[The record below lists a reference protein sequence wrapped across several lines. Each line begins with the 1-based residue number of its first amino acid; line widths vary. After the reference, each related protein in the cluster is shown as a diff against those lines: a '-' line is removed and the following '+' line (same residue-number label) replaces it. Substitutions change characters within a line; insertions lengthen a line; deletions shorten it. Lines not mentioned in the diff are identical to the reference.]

1 MGTRAA
7 TAPGG
12 PGIEPRWT
20 QAAKEAVG
28 TARSAASHVW
38 YTVSHGAVD
47 EVYWPT
53 IDRPQIRSLQL
64 LVTDGETF
72 FHDER
77 RHLTTTTEKI
87 DPDALAVRVTNTD
100 PEGRYRIVKDIVTD
114 PDQSALLVR
123 VRLDADPA
131 VRDRLRVFVL
141 CAPHLEI
148 GGWGNSGRVESVGD
162 RTVLTAWKEGT
173 WLALGASVP
182 ILRASVGYVGVNDG
196 WQDLARNLDLTWEFA
211 AAEDGN
217 IALTGELD
225 VEHGAPFTVAL
236 TFSDRRHGAITA
248 LLQALGHSF
257 DGLAGKFIDQWRSA
271 GQPLLPLGAAAG
283 DGGALYRTSC
293 ALLLAHEDKLYP
305 GALIA
310 SLSIPWGEA
319 KGDHE
324 LGGYHLVWT
333 RDMVNSATGLL
344 AAGNTDVPM
353 HALIYLAASQLPD
366 GGFHQNFWVTGD
378 PYWTGVQLDEVAFPI
393 LLAWRMHRA
402 GALEDFDPFDMVVRA
417 AGYLV
422 RNGPATPQ
430 ERWEELGGYSPSTL
444 ASNIAALVCA
454 ATMCRERGDDDTAT
468 YLETYA
474 DFLEC
479 HIEPWTVTT
488 QGTLLDDVPR
498 HFIRINP
505 GDPDTGDDDPEEAMV
520 HIANLPDGV
529 QRRFPAR
536 DVVDAGFLELVRYGI
551 RSPGD
556 PLIEDSLLVVDATIK
571 ADLDEGPVWYRYNH
585 DGYGQRDNG
594 DPFEA
599 WGVGRPWPLL
609 TGERGHYELAAGR
622 DPTPHIEALECFA
635 HGIGLL
641 PEQVWDADDLPDRN
655 LFRGRPT
662 GAAMPLMW
670 AHAEYIKLLRSIA
683 DGRVFDLIP
692 EVADRYQTRNECRPL
707 EVWKPN
713 RRPRTVPRG
722 WLLRIQAAEPFD
734 LVWTGDDWESVTDS
748 VSAATRIGIHYV
760 DIAVP
765 ETQRAPI
772 RFTFRW
778 SGGTRWEGRDY
789 CVEVA

>member
-1 MGTRAA
+1 MTAPQTA
-7 TAPGG
+7 APGG

-20 QAAKEAVG
+20 RAAKDAVG

-38 YTVSHGAVD
+38 YTVSQGAVD

-53 IDRPQIRSLQL
+53 IDRPQIRDLQL
-64 LVTDGETF
+64 IVTDGETF

-77 RHLTTTTEKI
+77 RDLLTQTELI
-87 DPDALAVRVTNTD
+87 DADALAVRVTNSD
-100 PEGRYRIVKDIVTD
+100 PDGRYRIVKEIITD
-114 PDQSALLVR
+114 PDQSVLLIR
-123 VRLDADPA
+123 TRIEADASLRA
-131 VRDRLRVFVL
+131 KLRVFVL

-148 GGWGNSGRVESVGD
+148 GGWGNTGNVESIGD
-162 RTVLTAWKEGT
+162 RTVLTAHKGDS

-182 ILRASVGYVGVNDG
+182 LVRASIGYVGVNDG
-196 WQDLARNLDLTWEFA
+196 WQDLAEHLDLTREFDVA
-211 AAEDGN
+211 YDGN

-225 VEHGAPFTVAL
+225 MTANEPFTVAL
-236 TFSDRRHGAITA
+236 AFSDRRHGAMTA

-257 DGLAGKFIDQWRSA
+257 DDMLDRFVGQWKTA
-271 GQPLLPLGAAAG
+271 TGHLLPLEKASG
-283 DGGALYRTSC
+283 DGGALFRTSRS
-293 ALLLAHEDKLYP
+293 LLHAHEDKLYP

-310 SLSIPWGEA
+310 SLSIPWGEV

-344 AAGNTDVPM
+344 AAGNTDIPM

-393 LLAWRMHRA
+393 LLAYRLYRSE
-402 GALEDFDPFDMVVRA
+402 GLEHFDPYDMVVRA

-444 ASNIAALVCA
+444 ASNIAALTCA
-454 ATMCRERGDDDTAT
+454 ATMCIEQGDEETAAF
-468 YLETYA
+468 LQTYA

-488 QGTLLDDVPR
+488 KGTVLADVPR
-498 HFIRINP
+498 HFVRINP
-505 GDPDTGDDDPEEAMV
+505 AGVEGDEHPDDAFV
-520 HIANLPDGV
+520 RIANRPDGV
-529 QRRFPAR
+529 QHHFPAKEII
-536 DVVDAGFLELVRYGI
+536 DAGFLELVRYGI
-551 RSPGD
+551 RPADD
-556 PLIEDSLLVVDATIK
+556 PIIQDSLRVVDATIR

-585 DGYGQRDNG
+585 DGYGQRDDG
-594 DPFEA
+594 GAFEW

-609 TGERGHYELAAGR
+609 TGERGHYELAAGG
-622 DPTPHIEALECFA
+622 DPTPHIKALEAFA
-635 HGIGLL
+635 HGVGLL
-641 PEQVWDADDLPDRN
+641 PEQVWDAEDRPEQF
-655 LFRGRPT
+655 LFTGRPT

-670 AHAEYIKLLRSIA
+670 AHAEYIKLLRSVA
-683 DGRVFDLIP
+683 EGKVFDLIP
-692 EVADRYQTRNECRPL
+692 ELTERYGARTHCRPL

-713 RRPRTVPRG
+713 RQPHSVKRG
-722 WLLRIQAAEPFD
+722 WLLRIQTPQAFD
-734 LVWTGDDWESVTDS
+734 LIWTANEWQDVTEVPS
-748 VSAATRIGIHYV
+748 TSTRLGVEYA
-760 DIAVP
+760 DIEVP
-765 ETQRAPI
+765 DTQEGPI

-778 SGGTRWEGRDY
+778 DDGTRWEGRDY
-789 CVEVA
+789 SVDVA

>member
-1 MGTRAA
+1 M
-7 TAPGG
+7 TAPDG

-20 QAAKEAVG
+20 GAAKDAVG
-28 TARSAASHVW
+28 TSRSAASHVW
-38 YTVSHGAVD
+38 YTVSQGVVD

-53 IDRPQIRSLQL
+53 LDRPQIRDIQL

-77 RHLTTTTEKI
+77 RDLETQTEKI
-87 DPDALAVRVTNTD
+87 DPDALAVRITNTD
-100 PEGRYRIVKDIVTD
+100 PDGRYRVVKEIVAD
-114 PDQSALLVR
+114 PDQSALLIR
-123 VRLDADPA
+123 VRIEAEEA
-131 VRDRLRVFVL
+131 WRERLRVFVL

-148 GGWGNSGRVESVGD
+148 GGWGNSGRVEAVGD
-162 RTVLTAWKEGT
+162 RTVLTANKGNT

-182 ILRASVGYVGVNDG
+182 LLRASVGYVGVNDG
-196 WQDLARNLDLTWEFA
+196 WQDLARHLDMTWEFDA
-211 AAEDGN
+211 ANQGN
-217 IALTGELD
+217 IALTGELALASD
-225 VEHGAPFTVAL
+225 SAFTIAI

-257 DGLAGKFIDQWRSA
+257 EDLRDKFIQQWEAASA
-271 GQPLLPLGAAAG
+271 VMLPLEKASR
-283 DGGALYRTSC
+283 DDGALYRTSRS
-293 ALLLAHEDKLYP
+293 LLLAHEDKLYP

-310 SLSIPWGEA
+310 SLSIPWGES

-393 LLAWRMHRA
+393 LLAWRLHRA
-402 GALEDFDPFDMVVRA
+402 GALDDFDPFDMVLRA

-422 RNGPATPQ
+422 RHGPATPQ

-444 ASNIAALVCA
+444 ASNIAALTCA
-454 ATMCRERGDDDTAT
+454 ATMCRERGDVDTAAF
-468 YLETYA
+468 LQSYA

-488 QGTLLDDVPR
+488 EGTVLPDIPR

-505 GDPDTGDDDPEEAMV
+505 GDQETGEDPNRAV
-520 HIANLPDGV
+520 VRIANRPDGA
-529 QRRFPAR
+529 QREFSAK
-536 DVVDAGFLELVRYGI
+536 DIIDAGFLELVRYGI
-551 RSPGD
+551 RRPDD
-556 PLIEDSLLVVDATIK
+556 PLVEDSLRVVDATIK
-571 ADLDEGPVWYRYNH
+571 TELDEGPVWYRYSN
-585 DGYGQRDNG
+585 DGYGQRDDG
-594 DPFEA
+594 GPFQG

-622 DPTPHIEALECFA
+622 NPTAYIEALESFA
-635 HGIGLL
+635 HGVGLL
-641 PEQVWDADDLPDRN
+641 PEQVWDADELSDHFLH
-655 LFRGRPT
+655 RGRPT

-670 AHAEYIKLLRSIA
+670 AHAEYIKLLRSVV
-683 DGRVFDLIP
+683 DGQVFDVIP
-692 EVADRYQTRNECRPL
+692 ELRNRYWERNECKPL

-713 RRPRTVPRG
+713 RQPRSVGRG
-722 WLLRIQAAEPFD
+722 WLLRIQAPEPFD
-734 LVWTGDDWESVTDS
+734 LVWTSDEWENVTETPSTTTRLGIDYIDIPISDS
-748 VSAATRIGIHYV
+748 QA
-760 DIAVP
+760 D
-765 ETQRAPI
+765 PI

-778 SGGTRWEGRDY
+778 ASAGWEGRDY
-789 CVEVA
+789 AVDVA

>member
-1 MGTRAA
+1 MITNET

-20 QAAKEAVG
+20 RAAKDAVG
-28 TARSAASHVW
+28 TSRSAASHVW
-38 YTVSHGAVD
+38 YTVSQGVVD

-53 IDRPQIRSLQL
+53 LDRPQIGDIQI

-77 RHLTTTTEKI
+77 RHLETQTDKI
-87 DPDALAVRVTNTD
+87 DPDALAVRVTNSD
-100 PEGRYRIVKDIVTD
+100 PEGRYRVVKEIVTD
-114 PDQSALLVR
+114 PDQSALLIR
-123 VRLDADPA
+123 VRIETEEAWKE
-131 VRDRLRVFVL
+131 RLRVFVL

-148 GGWGNSGRVESVGD
+148 GGWGNSGRVEAVGD
-162 RTVLTAWKEGT
+162 RTLLTANKGST

-182 ILRASVGYVGVNDG
+182 LLRASVGYVGVNDG
-196 WQDLARNLDLTWEFA
+196 WQDVARHLDMTWEFDA
-211 AAEDGN
+211 ANEGN

-225 VEHGAPFTVAL
+225 LSSDSAFTIAI

-257 DGLAGKFIDQWRSA
+257 EGLRDKFIKQWQAASVA
-271 GQPLLPLGAAAG
+271 MLPLEKASR
-283 DGGALYRTSC
+283 DGGALYRTSRS
-293 ALLLAHEDKLYP
+293 LLLAHEDKLYP

-310 SLSIPWGEA
+310 SLSIPWGET

-393 LLAWRMHRA
+393 LLAWRLHRA
-402 GALEDFDPFDMVVRA
+402 GALDDFDPFDMVLRA

-422 RNGPATPQ
+422 RHGPATPQ

-444 ASNIAALVCA
+444 ASNIAALTCA
-454 ATMCRERGDDDTAT
+454 ATMCRERGDSDTAAF
-468 YLETYA
+468 LQTYA

-488 QGTLLDDVPR
+488 EGTVVPDVPR
-498 HFIRINP
+498 HFIRITP
-505 GDPDTGDDDPEEAMV
+505 GNEESGEDPNNAVV
-520 HIANLPDGV
+520 HIANRPDGA
-529 QRRFPAR
+529 QREFPAK
-536 DVVDAGFLELVRYGI
+536 DIIDAGFLELVRYGI
-551 RSPGD
+551 RRPDD
-556 PLIEDSLLVVDATIK
+556 PLVEDSLRVVDATIK
-571 ADLDEGPVWYRYNH
+571 TELEEGPVWYRYSN
-585 DGYGQRDNG
+585 DGYGQRDDG
-594 DPFEA
+594 GPFEG

-622 DPTPHIEALECFA
+622 DPTAYIEALESFA
-635 HGIGLL
+635 HGVGLL
-641 PEQVWDADDLPDRN
+641 PEQVWDADELPDH
-655 LFRGRPT
+655 LLHRGRPT

-670 AHAEYIKLLRSIA
+670 AHAEYIKLLRSVV
-683 DGRVFDLIP
+683 DGQVFDVIP
-692 EVADRYQTRNECRPL
+692 ELSNRYWDRKECKPL

-713 RRPRTVPRG
+713 RQPRSVPRG
-722 WLLRIQAAEPFD
+722 WLLRIQAPEPFD
-734 LVWTGDDWESVTDS
+734 LVWTGDEWENLTETPSTT
-748 VSAATRIGIHYV
+748 TRLGIEYV
-760 DIAVP
+760 DIAISDS
-765 ETQRAPI
+765 QADPI

-778 SGGTRWEGRDY
+778 DNAWEGRDY
-789 CVEVA
+789 AVDVV